1 MSDSSHGAQP
11 DDPQIQSDGPET
23 PPEQPLS
30 VLHLIKGL
38 GPGGAERLIV
48 NQLASSTGQADYC
61 IGYVLAH
68 KDHLVDELQALGGRT
83 QLVRGSFWP
92 LGIRKLIRQER
103 PDVIHA
109 HSPLLAVV
117 ARVLKATKQTNAS
130 IITTEHNRWPRHHRL
145 TRGANAATAPLDD
158 HRIAVS
164 IDVRDSMSDRL
175 KDSTIVLD
183 HGVPVDAVRDHLAS
197 REEMRES
204 LLGHEHDSVITIGIV
219 ANFRPEKAYDV
230 FLAAALKT
238 LERAHHVNF
247 VVVGQGPGEAAFREA
262 VNTSGQSEKIQ
273 VLGYRSDALDVMSA
287 FDIFTLTSRHEGKP
301 VSLMEAF
308 AMGLPAVATRAGGIP
323 EAIRHGYNGM
333 LVEIDDVDALADAWV
348 KLAND
353 GALLGKLAQGA
364 EETSSEFDSSVATR
378 SIESTYI
385 SLTES
390 SP

>member
-1 MSDSSHGAQP
+1 MSDSSHGNGP
-11 DDPQIQSDGPET
+11 DGPKS
-23 PPEQPLS
+23 PKDQSLS

-48 NQLASSTGQADYC
+48 NQLASSTNPHRYC

-68 KDHLVDELQALGGRT
+68 KNHLVEELQSLGGRT
-83 QLVRGSFWP
+83 ELVQRSLWP
-92 LGIRKLIRQER
+92 LGVRRLIRQER
-103 PDVIHA
+103 PDIIHA

-117 ARVLKATKQTNAS
+117 ARLLKATRQTDAS

-145 TRGANAATAPLDD
+145 TRRANAATASLDD

-164 IDVRDSMSDRL
+164 IDVRDSMSSRL

-183 HGVPVDAVRDHLAS
+183 HGVPVDAVREHLAN
-197 REEMRES
+197 REEMRKS
-204 LLGHEHDSVITIGIV
+204 LLGPDHDSVVTIGIV
-219 ANFRPEKAYDV
+219 ANFRPEKAYDI
-230 FLAAALKT
+230 FLAAAVKT
-238 LERAHHVNF
+238 IERTHGVNF
-247 VVVGQGPGEAAFREA
+247 IVVGQGPGEESFREA
-262 VNTSGQSEKIQ
+262 VAASGKGDRIQ
-273 VLGYRSDALDVMSA
+273 VLGYRSDVLDVMSA
-287 FDIFTLTSRHEGKP
+287 FDVFTLTSRHEGKP

-323 EAIRHGYNGM
+323 EAIRDGYNGM
-333 LVEIDDVDALADAWV
+333 LVDIDDVDGLVRAWAELAS
-348 KLAND
+348 N

-385 SLTES
+385 SLAES
-390 SP
+390 GP